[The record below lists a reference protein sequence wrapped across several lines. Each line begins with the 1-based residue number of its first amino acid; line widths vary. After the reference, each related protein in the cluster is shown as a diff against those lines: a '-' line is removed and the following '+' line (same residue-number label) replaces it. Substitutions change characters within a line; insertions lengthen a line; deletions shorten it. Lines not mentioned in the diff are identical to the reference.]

1 MKFIKIPFLLDLPLA
16 GPVIH
21 SKIFN
26 NTIIFMVITFNLN
39 NGCENDVLVCY
50 LTSVGHE
57 TYKHDFAWLKFGISN

>member
-1 MKFIKIPFLLDLPLA
+1 
-16 GPVIH
+16 
-21 SKIFN
+21 
-26 NTIIFMVITFNLN
+26 MVITFNLN